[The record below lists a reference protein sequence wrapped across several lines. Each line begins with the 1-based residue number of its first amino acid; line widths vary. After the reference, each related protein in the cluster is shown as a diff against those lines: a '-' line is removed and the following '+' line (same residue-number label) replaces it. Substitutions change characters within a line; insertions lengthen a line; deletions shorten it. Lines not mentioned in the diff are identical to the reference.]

1 MDIQRPS
8 ARTDSTPTEPR
19 TAPTNVSTSC
29 FRVELEPA
37 VDDIRADVEMN
48 TEVGIDDVDVEM
60 VSMIEGTYEVIDQRP
75 YSSSVKKVE

>member
-1 MDIQRPS
+1 MDMQRPS

-19 TAPTNVSTSC
+19 TAPTKVSTSC

>member
-1 MDIQRPS
+1 MDMQRPS

-37 VDDIRADVEMN
+37 VDDRADVEVN

-60 VSMIEGTYEVIDQRP
+60 VSTIEGTYEVIDQRP
-75 YSSSVKKVE
+75 YSSSVKTVE

>member
-75 YSSSVKKVE
+75 YSSRVKKVE